1 MQIKKRSSWKRMP
14 QRILKHTH
22 FHSMFNHKFLGE
34 NIAFGFCEKSVDIGQ
49 KRVPESFC
57 DKRGVILVNLEP
69 QLERMMFQW
78 NEKLLSPPRHLSTE
92 PNPRFPLSCAHQPPP
107 KYPCRSEDRFKN
119 SLSSLNLGLC
129 PHHHQVA
136 PSYHIITDL
145 SAGVFGEVMHKLPST
160 LVQHDSL
167 HSHYSTSCTSIV
179 KTLTL
184 SKYV

>member
-1 MQIKKRSSWKRMP
+1 MSCNIKTHTP
-14 QRILKHTH
+14 ILSLTI
-22 FHSMFNHKFLGE
+22 NFLGKILPLVSMRKALILE
-34 NIAFGFCEKSVDIGQ
+34 EKEFLRAFVTRG
-49 KRVPESFC
+49 
-57 DKRGVILVNLEP
+57 GVILVNLEP

-107 KYPCRSEDRFKN
+107 KYPCRCQNHFKI

>member
-1 MQIKKRSSWKRMP
+1 MTR
-14 QRILKHTH
+14 
-22 FHSMFNHKFLGE
+22 G
-34 NIAFGFCEKSVDIGQ
+34 
-49 KRVPESFC
+49 
-57 DKRGVILVNLEP
+57 GVILVNLEP

-179 KTLTL
+179 ETLTL
-184 SKYV
+184 SKYVQLRLLWSNNSLTIFYFQKIHLCQYKFTGKN

>member
-1 MQIKKRSSWKRMP
+1 MPLVSVRKALILDKKEF
-14 QRILKHTH
+14 QR
-22 FHSMFNHKFLGE
+22 
-34 NIAFGFCEKSVDIGQ
+34 AFVTRG
-49 KRVPESFC
+49 
-57 DKRGVILVNLEP
+57 GVILVNLEP
-69 QLERMMFQW
+69 QLQRMMFQW
-78 NEKLLSPPRHLSTE
+78 NEKHLSSPRHLSTE

-167 HSHYSTSCTSIV
+167 HSHYSTSCISIV

-184 SKYV
+184 SKYVQLRLLWSNHPLTIFYFQKIHLCQYKYTGKN

>member
-1 MQIKKRSSWKRMP
+1 MSCNIKTHTP
-14 QRILKHTH
+14 ILSLTI
-22 FHSMFNHKFLGE
+22 NFLGKILPLVSMRKALILE
-34 NIAFGFCEKSVDIGQ
+34 EKEFLRAFVTRG
-49 KRVPESFC
+49 
-57 DKRGVILVNLEP
+57 GVILVNLEP

-107 KYPCRSEDRFKN
+107 KYPCRCFEI

-179 KTLTL
+179 KTITL